1 MAKGR
6 VLVVDDEKLI
16 RWSLEHNLSREGYE
30 VVCTDCG
37 EKAVS
42 TVDSEIVDLVILDV
56 RLPDITGVEVL
67 EKIRGFKRDIPV
79 VMVTADDAVKTAV
92 TCMKAGACDYMIKP
106 FDFDELKVIV
116 EKSLEDASLKSEFRR
131 MRNDLEAASQ
141 FENIIGESERMR
153 EVFRIITR
161 VACSDATTVL
171 LYGES
176 GTGKD
181 LVARAIHYGSARKEK
196 PLIEVNCAAL
206 PETLLESELM
216 GYEKGAFTDAKAAR
230 KGYFELADGGTI
242 YLDEIGEMNVSMQA
256 KLLRIIENKRFKR
269 LGGTEDIEVDVR
281 IIAATNSD
289 LTAAVSEGNFR
300 KDLYYRLKV
309 IPVELPPLKERRD
322 DIPALIDF
330 FIKRFNR
337 EFKRIIRGI
346 SPEAQKLLV
355 DYHWPGNVRELKNVI
370 ERAIILESDE
380 LILAEH
386 LPSEIRGDQISRE
399 ISQEIEFN
407 FPSGGMSLD
416 KLEASLLK
424 RALSMSE
431 NNQTK
436 AARLLGLG
444 RDALRY
450 RMKKTGLL

>member
-6 VLVVDDEKLI
+6 VLIVDDEKLI

-37 EKAVS
+37 KNAVS

-67 EKIRGFKRDIPV
+67 EKIRGFNRDIPV

-92 TCMKAGACDYMIKP
+92 ACMKAGACDYVIKP
-106 FDFDELKVIV
+106 FDFDELKIIV

-131 MRNDLEAASQ
+131 MRNDLEAESQ
-141 FENIIGESERMR
+141 FENIIGESERMQ

-161 VACSDATTVL
+161 VARSDATTVL

-196 PLIEVNCAAL
+196 PLIEINCAAL

-242 YLDEIGEMNVSMQA
+242 YLDEIGEMKVSMQA

-281 IIAATNSD
+281 IIAATNID
-289 LTAAVSEGNFR
+289 LTASVSEGNFR

-330 FIKRFNR
+330 FITRFNR

-370 ERAIILESDE
+370 ERVIILESDE

-407 FPSGGMSLD
+407 FPSGGILLD

-424 RALSMSE
+424 HALSMSE